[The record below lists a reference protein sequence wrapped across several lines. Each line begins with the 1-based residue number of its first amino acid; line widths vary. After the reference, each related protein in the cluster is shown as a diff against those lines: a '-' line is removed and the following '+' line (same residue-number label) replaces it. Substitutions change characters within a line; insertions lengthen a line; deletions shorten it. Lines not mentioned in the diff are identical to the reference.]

1 MFGWLCYGV
10 LYIIM
15 HFFRLIRLFRWSAEG
30 IENLPP
36 REEGGMIIAMN
47 HVHWSD
53 IPLIGTM
60 LPFSYRLS
68 WVAKS
73 ELFRNPIAGW
83 WFRQMSV
90 IPINRGKRDTAALDT
105 MSQALRDGAV
115 LLIFPEGT
123 RSPSGVLKEGR
134 GGAVRLS
141 MQSGTPIVPVAITGT
156 EHGAWRVAFRGKVH
170 LRIGPPFKVE
180 PTPDGK
186 LPPEL
191 MERLTSEMM
200 RRIAEQLPPE
210 RRGLYAQLPAPA
222 EPLTPATLAEQ
233 TAAKK
238 KARDTTG

>member
-1 MFGWLCYGV
+1 MFGWLCYGF
-10 LYIIM
+10 LYRLM
-15 HFFRLIRLFRWSAEG
+15 HFFRLIRLFRWTIEG
-30 IENLPP
+30 VENLPP
-36 REEGGMIIAMN
+36 REAGGMVIAMN

-73 ELFRNPIAGW
+73 ELFRNPLAAW
-83 WFRQMSV
+83 WFRQMNV
-90 IPINRGKRDTAALDT
+90 IPINRGKRDVAAMDT
-105 MSQALRDGAV
+105 MAQALRDGAV

-134 GGAVRLS
+134 GGAVRMA

-156 EHGAWRVAFRGKVH
+156 EHGAKAVAFRGRVH
-170 LRIGPPFKVE
+170 LRIGEPYTIP

-186 LPPEL
+186 IHPDL
-191 MERLTSEMM
+191 MEQLTTDMM
-200 RRIAEQLPPE
+200 RRIAALLPPE

-222 EPLTPATLAEQ
+222 APPAPLKE
-233 TAAKK
+233 
-238 KARDTTG
+238 